1 MLILAV
7 LNQQYYAFAYEKD
20 EEFHNPH
27 AIDPLQQEQDIQIE
41 MNKEIQIYP
50 IHYQIISFTI
60 LLHLVHDEYPIIWN
74 KMK

>member
-41 MNKEIQIYP
+41 MNKEIQIHP

-60 LLHLVHDEYPIIWN
+60 QWQLLIDEYPIIWN